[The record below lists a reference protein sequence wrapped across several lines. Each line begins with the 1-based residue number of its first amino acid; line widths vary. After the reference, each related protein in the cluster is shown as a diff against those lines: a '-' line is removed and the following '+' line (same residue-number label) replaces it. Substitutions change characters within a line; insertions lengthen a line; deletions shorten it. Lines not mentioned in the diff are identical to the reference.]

1 MPTWREGEGF
11 EIDDTQFYVQPEE
24 NGEWIPVT
32 NIDDIPFAVY
42 DEVEE
47 NEE

>member
-11 EIDDTQFYVQPEE
+11 EIDDTQFYVQTKED
-24 NGEWIPVT
+24 EWIPVT
-32 NIDDIPFAVY
+32 NIDDIPFAVD